1 MDEIAIY
8 IHFIGLNAQLFCQP
22 ENTILCRSHIC
33 STNIYVINLL
43 VLSKEIKQESKALWE
58 TPQYKHL

>member
-8 IHFIGLNAQLFCQP
+8 IHFVGLNTQLFCQP

-33 STNIYVINLL
+33 STNIHIINLL
-43 VLSKEIKQESKALWE
+43 VLSKKIIQESKAV
-58 TPQYKHL
+58 